1 MVYAGPNAT
10 AADLHHLPFAEASLG
25 HKPRK
30 QKPSSG
36 PEEEEE
42 EAASPD
48 MGALPSAEQGAG
60 LSAAA
65 STKTR
70 QQITTRYVAASSSPS
85 MPLRASA
92 DFLPQRLRRCWN
104 RVNEAPTVAAPWH
117 VLLAHQHVALMKLFI
132 IVVFDHKH
140 CMQAKGV
147 TH

>member
-48 MGALPSAEQGAG
+48 MGALPSADKGPHFLQQHPPK
-60 LSAAA
+60 LAADNDKVRRRIQY
-65 STKTR
+65 T
-70 QQITTRYVAASSSPS
+70 S
-85 MPLRASA
+85 MPLCASA
-92 DFLPQRLRRCWN
+92 DFSPQRLRRCWN
-104 RVNEAPTVAAPWH
+104 RVDEAPTVAAPWH
-117 VLLAHQHVALMKLFI
+117 VLWLISM
-132 IVVFDHKH
+132 
-140 CMQAKGV
+140 
-147 TH
+147 